1 MLKIDQL
8 FFRNF
13 IAVLALVLMASGL
26 VTYFWFKDIY
36 IAQVKKNL
44 SQNIDTVAMT
54 MKSLDGLDGF
64 VDEYSTLVDLR
75 ITFIAL
81 DGLVLAESDDD
92 KHTMDNHKNRPEIL
106 DLQENKTLGTYTR
119 VSDTTKRNHLYA
131 VKKVDIAGDTLYLRM
146 AEDIEDINERFVQL
160 SLSILAIFLLSF
172 VVAISLALR
181 INKTLKNETDNIL
194 EILHNLLEKK
204 QFKVKTYGTL
214 KEFNKITKL
223 LNEVGGKLKHRQN
236 LKTKQ
241 NAKLKL
247 ANRQKD
253 EIISALS
260 HEFKN
265 PIAVIKGYCETMI
278 KNNIDEEV
286 KKKFLL
292 KIEHSAM
299 KMSDIIDKLRLS
311 IKLEDG
317 KQGLK
322 FEKVDLKLLAT
333 GVAQELEQNY
343 KQRRILVSGEG
354 ATVSIDRVLFSI
366 ALSNLIENGLKYS
379 SEDVEV
385 LVYAEHLE
393 VIDRG
398 LGLDDKEIENIT
410 KKFYRVS
417 GNSWNNSLGLG
428 LNIVDNIIKL
438 HEFELQIQ
446 SKKSVG
452 SKFIIKFD

>member
-172 VVAISLALR
+172 VVAIALALR